1 MLPQPLHLPLHS
13 PSVCPSTAPPSA
25 LPQPLHPPTHR
36 PSIHSAPTLPC
47 QDLTVWITE
56 ESRNCTTNSAGAS
69 LQRHRCTSAAPPP
82 AAQASAPQ
90 NGISFPKQH
99 LPGPSGLSSPSPLPP
114 PRPPQARAR
123 ALHPSLGTVCPCPP
137 AAPLTTARTSR
148 AAHSP
153 ASSLHRRT
161 RSARRKRHPI
171 KIKRKTPN

>member
-123 ALHPSLGTVCPCPP
+123 ALHPSLGTVCPVLPRLLSPQHGRAEQLTALP
-137 AAPLTTARTSR
+137 AASTVGHAVPEERGTQL
-148 AAHSP
+148 
-153 ASSLHRRT
+153 
-161 RSARRKRHPI
+161 K
-171 KIKRKTPN
+171 